1 MKPIHRLHAEH
12 RRGGLCWGLMAKQK
26 TPAERLAELQAQV
39 KAAKDDMK
47 AAERRRFEIVGAAII
62 SLLETDADFKAA
74 VLPKLR
80 EAVKNPRDKAAIET
94 LLV

>member
-1 MKPIHRLHAEH
+1 MRNT
-12 RRGGLCWGLMAKQK
+12 GGGVCWWLMAKQK

-39 KAAKDDMK
+39 KAAKDEIK
-47 AAERRRFEIVGAAII
+47 TAERKRFEVVGEAVV

-80 EAVKNPRDKAAIET
+80 GAIKNPRDRAAIET